1 MEAQA
6 PAELDMP
13 RNFPRF
19 RPVSVRH
26 VEQLDVGYRMGRQPA
41 RTAEERTAAMTARQ
55 DGEKGGAAMTLRAVS
70 ATYSRAGAAEADAGA
85 STLALGP
92 LDLSIGRG
100 EVVAVVGPNGAGKS
114 TLLRVMAGT
123 LKTHLGVIEID
134 GGDVAFLPRGQVA
147 RLVAVVAQRE
157 EVPAGYRVREVVAMG
172 RAPHQRGALR
182 MSKEDERIVDEAIGR
197 AGLAE
202 LAERRVDELSGG
214 EQKRVAI
221 GRALA
226 QDTAVLLLDEPSASL
241 DVKQV
246 GRLFRVLKEEAARG
260 RSLVLVTHDLHL
272 AAQYADRVV
281 LLSRGTIVAQG
292 AADEVMTADLL
303 ARTFEVPM
311 RNPRAGERIFFADA
325 DADAVGV
332 TAD

>member
-1 MEAQA
+1 MEA
-6 PAELDMP
+6 
-13 RNFPRF
+13 
-19 RPVSVRH
+19 
-26 VEQLDVGYRMGRQPA
+26 RQP
-41 RTAEERTAAMTARQ
+41 
-55 DGEKGGAAMTLRAVS
+55 GKKVGAAMTLRAVS
-70 ATYSRAGAAEADAGA
+70 ATYPEADAAEAVAGA
-85 STLALGP
+85 SSPALGP
-92 LDLSIGRG
+92 LDLSIAHG
-100 EVVAVVGPNGAGKS
+100 EVVAVLGPNGAGKS

-123 LKTHLGVIEID
+123 LKTQKGVVEID
-134 GGDVAFLPRGQVA
+134 GRDVALLPRGDVAR
-147 RLVAVVAQRE
+147 RVAVVAQRE

-182 MSKEDERIVDEAIGR
+182 MSKEDARIVEEAIGR
-197 AGLAE
+197 AGLGD
-202 LAERRVDELSGG
+202 LADRRVDELSGG

-221 GRALA
+221 GRALG
-226 QDTAVLLLDEPSASL
+226 QDTPLLLLDEPSAAL

-281 LLSRGTIVAQG
+281 LLSKGTIVAQG

-303 ARTFEVPM
+303 SRTFAVPM
-311 RNPRAGERIFFADA
+311 RNLRAGERIFFADEA
-325 DADAVGV
+325 

>member
-1 MEAQA
+1 
-6 PAELDMP
+6 
-13 RNFPRF
+13 
-19 RPVSVRH
+19 
-26 VEQLDVGYRMGRQPA
+26 MGRHPA
-41 RTAEERTAAMTARQ
+41 RTAEERTAAMKARQ
-55 DGEKGGAAMTLRAVS
+55 LGEKGGAAMTLRAVS
-70 ATYSRAGAAEADAGA
+70 ATYSQGAKAESAGVAT
-85 STLALGP
+85 TLALGP
-92 LDLSIGRG
+92 LDLSIARG

-123 LKTHLGVIEID
+123 LKAHSGVVEID
-134 GGDVAFLPRGQVA
+134 GGDVALLPRGQVA

-182 MSKEDERIVDEAIGR
+182 MSDEDTRIMEGAIGR
-197 AGLAE
+197 AGLVD

-214 EQKRVAI
+214 EQKRVSI

-226 QDTAVLLLDEPSASL
+226 QDTPLLLLDEPSASL

-281 LLSRGTIVAQG
+281 LLSKGTIVAEG

-303 ARTFEVPM
+303 SRTFDVPM
-311 RNPRAGERIFFADA
+311 RNLREGERIFLADA
-325 DADAVGV
+325 EPTVN
-332 TAD
+332 

>member
-1 MEAQA
+1 
-6 PAELDMP
+6 
-13 RNFPRF
+13 
-19 RPVSVRH
+19 
-26 VEQLDVGYRMGRQPA
+26 
-41 RTAEERTAAMTARQ
+41 
-55 DGEKGGAAMTLRAVS
+55 MTLRAVS
-70 ATYSRAGAAEADAGA
+70 ATYSHEGAAELSTAGP
-85 STLALGP
+85 TLALGP
-92 LDLSIGRG
+92 LDLSIPRG

-114 TLLRVMAGT
+114 TLLRVMAGS
-123 LKTHLGVIEID
+123 LKPHAGVVEID
-134 GGDVAFLPRGQVA
+134 GADVALLSRGRLA

-182 MSKEDERIVDEAIGR
+182 MSAEDARIVEEAIGR
-197 AGLAE
+197 AALGK

-214 EQKRVAI
+214 EQKRVSI

-226 QDTAVLLLDEPSASL
+226 QDTPVLLLDEPSAAL

-246 GRLFRVLKEEAARG
+246 GRLFRVLREEAARG

-281 LLSRGTIVAQG
+281 LLSKGMVVAQG

-303 ARTFEVPM
+303 TRTFAVRM
-311 RNPRAGERIFFADA
+311 RNLREGERIFFADPG
-325 DADAVGV
+325 DADEA